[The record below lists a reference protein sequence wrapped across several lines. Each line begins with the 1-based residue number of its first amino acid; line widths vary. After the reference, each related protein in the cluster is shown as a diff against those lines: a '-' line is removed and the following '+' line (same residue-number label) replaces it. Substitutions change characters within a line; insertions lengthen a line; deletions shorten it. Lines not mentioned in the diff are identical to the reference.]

1 DVELRGHAR
10 QHVLAEGGGGRE
22 DVSEAAGGR
31 EHLRGDVLGELV
43 LQLRRIGEQHFRDAG
58 RLCGGLRNGLA
69 AAAGHEHGDVA
80 ADALRGGDRVERAG
94 PQRGVVVF
102 GQDENCHVVVP
113 LQITLASFFSFAT
126 SVATSGTFTPALRA
140 GGSLTFSVFSRGVGS
155 TPRSSGLTTSS
166 VFFFAFMMFGS
177 VT

>member
-1 DVELRGHAR
+1 MAV
-10 QHVLAEGGGGRE
+10 
-22 DVSEAAGGR
+22 AAGCGNG

-43 LQLRRIGEQHFRDAG
+43 LQLRRVGEQHFGHAG
-58 RLCGGLRNGLA
+58 GLCGGLRGVFA
-69 AAAGHEHGDVA
+69 AAAGDQHRDVA
-80 ADALRGGDRVERAG
+80 ADLPRGGDRVERA
-94 PQRGVVVF
+94 RLERRVVVF
-102 GQDENCHVVVP
+102 GQDENCHFVVP

-155 TPRSSGLTTSS
+155 TPRSSGFTTSS